1 MTKKAMQ
8 SVYLDREL
16 KKRLVEEAE
25 KQNRSTNNYIELV
38 LKKHIEDKSK

>member
-8 SVYLDREL
+8 SVYLDKEL

-25 KQNRSTNNYIELV
+25 KQDRSTNNYIELI
-38 LKKHIEDKSK
+38 LKKHIEELNK